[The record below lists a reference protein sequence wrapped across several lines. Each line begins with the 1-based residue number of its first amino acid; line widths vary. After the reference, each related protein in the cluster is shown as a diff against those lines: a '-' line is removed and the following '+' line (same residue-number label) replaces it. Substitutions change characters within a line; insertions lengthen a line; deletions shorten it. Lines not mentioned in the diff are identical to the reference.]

1 MSHKFTE
8 STVEEAAWAWLESLG
23 YTTLS
28 GPNIAPDEEA
38 AERAS
43 FSDVILVERLR
54 AAIERLNPGI
64 PSETKEEAL
73 KKVLRFEHPSLIQNN
88 HHFHRL
94 LLDGVPVEYQEE
106 GRTAHGQ
113 VWLIDFDILDQN
125 DWLAV
130 NQFTVIE
137 NKNNRRPDVVLFVN
151 GLPLVV
157 VELKNLADEKATVK
171 DAFGQ
176 LQTYKDQ
183 ISTLFCYNAFLII
196 SDGIEAKAGTISA
209 NWERFMPWRT
219 IDGKKIA
226 PPEVPQLEVLLKG
239 MLDKK
244 RLLELI
250 RYFIV
255 FELGNETIKKMA
267 GYHQFFAVQKA
278 VEATVKAVKGDK
290 RVGVV
295 WHTQGSGKSLTM
307 SFYAGKII
315 QHPAM
320 ENPTLVLLT
329 DRNDLDDQL
338 FDLTFVP
345 CRELLRQAPVQAQSR
360 SQLRELLKVASGGVV
375 FTTIQKFFPE
385 EKGDAYPRLSDRR
398 NIIVIA
404 DEAHRS
410 QYDFIDGFAK
420 HMRDALPNASFI
432 GFTATPLEKDDRS
445 TTAVFGNYIDI
456 YDVHQSIEDKATV
469 PIYYEARMAKL
480 DLDEKERPRI
490 DPEFEEVTEGEED
503 KVKQKLQSKWSRLEA
518 LVGATKRVEQV
529 ARDIVDHFE
538 KREEAMFGKGLIV
551 CMSRRICVDLYNAII
566 KLRPDWHNENDD
578 AGFLKIIMTG
588 AAKDPVEWQQHIRTK
603 ERRRRLGDNFKDNK
617 NPIQLAIVRDM
628 WLTGFDVPSLHTM
641 YIDKP
646 MRGHGLMQAIAR
658 VNRVFGDK
666 PGGLV
671 VDYLGIAHE
680 LKKALAEYSQHDRE
694 KTGIPQDEVVAIL
707 IEKYEIIKALLHKFD
722 YSMFFK
728 GKPEE
733 RLRVVPAAMEHILD
747 LKEIKDGKEVRTG
760 KYRFLK
766 AFAELF
772 KAFALSVPHERAL
785 AIRDE
790 VKFFQTVKAAFVK
803 NTISEQEKRGE
814 DLDLAVQQIVSRSVI
829 SQGVVDIF
837 SASGLEKPE
846 ISVLTDEFL
855 AEVKNMPF
863 KNLAAE
869 VLQKL
874 LNDEIRVLSKKFL
887 VQANLFSQKLDQSI
901 NQYHNRAIEAAQVI
915 AELIALAKQMR
926 EAHKRGERLGL
937 NENELA
943 FYDALETNDSAVK
956 VLGDDTLRAIARELV
971 ETVRRNVTIDWT
983 MRENVRA
990 KLRVMV
996 KRILRQH
1003 GYPPDKQERAT
1014 QTVLEQAS
1022 LICDDWVENGAF
1034 ELESRGEG
1042 VQKSD
1047 LFFSD
1052 VIPDGSYAN
1061 GLLPVYNLHAYAT
1074 SFKGQKTPECLG
1086 WKPYNGKKKLQDGM
1100 FIAQVVGKSMES
1112 SIPDGSWCVF
1122 QPDQGGTRNN
1132 KIVLV
1137 ESRHITDPET
1147 TKSYTIKRYFSEKAA
1162 GEDENSFRHTKIILR
1177 PDNRDFDE
1185 IILPGGT
1192 HEGEFHVVAE
1202 FVEVLKN

>member
-1 MSHKFTE
+1 MTKFAE
-8 STVEEAAWAWLESLG
+8 STVEEAALAWLESLG
-23 YTTLS
+23 YSTLF
-28 GPNIAPDEEA
+28 GPVIAPGEEA
-38 AERAS
+38 AERAN

-54 AAIERLNPGI
+54 EAIERINPDI
-64 PSETKEEAL
+64 PSETKDEAL
-73 KKVLRFEHPSLIQNN
+73 RKILRFEHPNLIQNN

-94 LLDGVPVEYQEE
+94 LLDGVPIEYQEE
-106 GRTAHGQ
+106 GRTIHGQ
-113 VWLIDFDILDQN
+113 VRLIDFDNLDQN

-137 NKNNRRPDVVLFVN
+137 NKNNRRPDVILFVN

-157 VELKNLADEKATVK
+157 IELKNLADEKATVK
-171 DAFGQ
+171 DAFWQ

-183 ISTLFCYNAFLII
+183 ISTLFCYNAFMII

-219 IDGKKIA
+219 IDGKDVA
-226 PPEVPQLEVLLKG
+226 PAEVPQLEVLLKG

-267 GYHQFFAVQKA
+267 GYHQFYAVQKA

-315 QHPAM
+315 QHPVM

-345 CRELLRQAPVQAQSR
+345 CRELLRQTPVQAQSR
-360 SQLRELLKVASGGVV
+360 THLQELLKVASGGVV

-385 EKGDAYPRLSDRR
+385 ERDDVYPRLSDRR

-404 DEAHRS
+404 DEAHRT

-445 TTAVFGNYIDI
+445 TPAVFGNYIDI

-490 DPEFEEVTEGEED
+490 DPQFDEVTEGEEE
-503 KVKQKLQSKWSRLEA
+503 KVRQQLQSKWSRLEA
-518 LVGATKRVEQV
+518 LVGAPKRIAQV
-529 ARDIVDHFE
+529 AQDIVDHFE
-538 KREEAMFGKGLIV
+538 KRKEPMFGKGLIV

-566 KLRPDWHNENDD
+566 KLRPDWHNDSDD
-578 AGFLKIIMTG
+578 KGFLKVIMTG

-603 ERRRRLGDNFKDNK
+603 DRRRRLGDNFKDNN

-641 YIDKP
+641 YVDKP

-658 VNRVFGDK
+658 VNRVFGAK

-680 LKKALAEYSQHDRE
+680 LKKALAEYSQRDRE
-694 KTGIPQDEVVAIL
+694 KTGIPQDEAVAIL
-707 IEKYEIIKALLHKFD
+707 IEKYEIIKALFYRFD
-722 YSMFFK
+722 YSLFFK

-772 KAFALSVPHERAL
+772 KAFALSVPHEKAL

-790 VKFFQTVKAAFVK
+790 VKFFQTVKAAFIK
-803 NTISEQEKRGE
+803 NTISKQEKRE
-814 DLDLAVQQIVSRSVI
+814 DDLDLAVQQIVSKSVI

-846 ISVLTDEFL
+846 ISVLTDKFL
-855 AEVKNMPF
+855 AEMKNMPF

-869 VLQKL
+869 VFQKL
-874 LNDEIRVLSKKFL
+874 LNDEIKVLSKKFL

-915 AELIALAKQMR
+915 AELIELAKQMR
-926 EAHKRGERLGL
+926 EAHKRGEKLGL
-937 NENELA
+937 NEDELA
-943 FYDALETNDSAVK
+943 FYDALETNDSAVQ
-956 VLGDDTLRAIARELV
+956 VLGDDVLRTIARDLV

-990 KLRVMV
+990 RLRVMV

-1003 GYPPDKQERAT
+1003 GYPPDKEEQAT
-1014 QTVLEQAS
+1014 KTVLEQAS
-1022 LICDDWVENGAF
+1022 LICDDWAEHGDTLDETA
-1034 ELESRGEG
+1034 
-1042 VQKSD
+1042 KSD

-1052 VIPDGSYAN
+1052 VIPEATVEQGY
-1061 GLLPVYNLHAYAT
+1061 LPIYDLKAVAT
-1074 SFKGQKTPECLG
+1074 SFREQRRSEIIG
-1086 WKPYNGKKKLQDGM
+1086 WKSLGGIFKLNKDM
-1100 FIAQVVGKSMES
+1100 FIAKVVGSSMEPT
-1112 SIPDGSWCVF
+1112 IKDGSWCLF
-1122 QPDQGGTRNN
+1122 RPDQGGTRTG
-1132 KIVLV
+1132 KIVLA
-1137 ESRHITDPET
+1137 ESRKILDPET
-1147 TKSYTIKRYFSEKAA
+1147 NASYTIKRYFSEKVA
-1162 GEDENSFRHTKIILR
+1162 GEDENSFRHKKIILR
-1177 PDNRDFDE
+1177 PDNKNFQDIVLENVRED
-1185 IILPGGT
+1185 
-1192 HEGEFHVVAE
+1192 EFHIVAE
-1202 FVEVLKN
+1202 FVEVLGK